1 MNNEEKIPGD
11 EKSSDPT
18 EKVEE
23 ITPMTRWKQERYK
36 KKEKKKAIKALTV
49 KFGDVKLAKKMVKT
63 AIRNI
68 NSRRASGRGR

>member
-1 MNNEEKIPGD
+1 MNSEEKIPED
-11 EKSSDPT
+11 EKSNDLT

-23 ITPMTRWKQERYK
+23 VTPLSRLKQERYK
-36 KKEKKKAIKALTV
+36 KKEKKKAIKAMTT